1 PHSLALLRARRER
14 PCERRTAEQRDEPAA
29 PHSITSSAMASNPGG
44 KVIPSDLAVF
54 RLISSSNLADWDH
67 RQFSR
72 SRAVQN
78 FAAVDAGLAI
88 GVCQIR
94 RIAHQAASSDELA
107 LAIDGRQCIACREP
121 DDLVGPDP
129 KERAGADHHCTGA
142 KLLRLVESSV
152 DLSF

>member
-1 PHSLALLRARRER
+1 
-14 PCERRTAEQRDEPAA
+14 
-29 PHSITSSAMASNPGG
+29 
-44 KVIPSDLAVF
+44 LAVF

-142 KLLRLVESSV
+142 RLLRLVESSV
-152 DLSF
+152 DLSFSICMQNVNLLSDGARSLLHVAQLGLECRPARM